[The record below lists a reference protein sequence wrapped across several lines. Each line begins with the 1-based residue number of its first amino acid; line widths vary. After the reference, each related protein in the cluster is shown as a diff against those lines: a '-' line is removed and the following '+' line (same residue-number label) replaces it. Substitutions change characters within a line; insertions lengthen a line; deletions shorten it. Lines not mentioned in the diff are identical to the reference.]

1 MLASWLINSF
11 RSTYNCNAGYNIG
24 SYMFMQSRDYAARK
38 GTRERWRLK
47 LKKKKVKAV
56 VEQVGFVPHKQR
68 KKETKVEVCPLT
80 TMNESWKWKA
90 VDDVYI
96 VKYHQRP
103 VYSLKEAI
111 ENHRETHHPTM
122 FNKPNAVVNA
132 FIELNM
138 RREKKNRYLD
148 KFTRIIDTPHI
159 FTYGQPQRT
168 VLAFCKNP
176 QEQEN
181 AKNAGAD
188 LVGGI
193 ELIKKIQNGTFAF
206 KEYDCIVAHADILT
220 DLLLV
225 RGLLKKRFPNLRA
238 GTLGNNM
245 SQLVRK
251 YKDGIGYTA
260 EPHKSFKEYGQINVT
275 FGLLNMDTQELE
287 ENFSSLINDVE
298 SMRPKRDGLFIERVQ
313 ISSELSKESFKINH
327 QDYLATS
334 NEEETKEQEQD
345 ETAIISTS

>member
-11 RSTYNCNAGYNIG
+11 RSIYNHNAGYNIG

-38 GTRERWRLK
+38 GTRERRRLK
-47 LKKKKVKAV
+47 LRKKKVKAV
-56 VEQVGFVPHKQR
+56 VEKVGFIPHKQR
-68 KKETKVEVCPLT
+68 KKDTKVEVCPLT
-80 TMNESWKWKA
+80 TINESWKWKA
-90 VDDVYI
+90 VDDVYL
-96 VKYHQRP
+96 VKYHQQP

-138 RREKKNRYLD
+138 RREKKNRFLD
-148 KFTRIIDTPHI
+148 RFTRIINTPHI
-159 FTYGQPQRT
+159 FTYEKNKRT
-168 VLAFCKNP
+168 VLAFCKNL
-176 QEQEN
+176 QEQED

-188 LVGGI
+188 LVGGV
-193 ELIKKIQNGTFAF
+193 ELIKRIQNGTFAF

-225 RGLLKKRFPNLRA
+225 RGLLKKRFPNLRT

-251 YKDGIGYTA
+251 YKDGIAYTA
-260 EPHKSFKEYGQINVT
+260 EPHNSFKEYGQINVT
-275 FGLLNMDTQELE
+275 FGLLNMNTQELE

-313 ISSELSKESFKINH
+313 ISSELSKELFKINY

-334 NEEETKEQEQD
+334 NKEETKEQEQD
-345 ETAIISTS
+345 ETAIITTN

>member
-111 ENHRETHHPTM
+111 ENHRETHHPTIL
-122 FNKPNAVVNA
+122 NKPNAVVNA

-181 AKNAGAD
+181 AKNAG
-188 LVGGI
+188 
-193 ELIKKIQNGTFAF
+193 
-206 KEYDCIVAHADILT
+206 
-220 DLLLV
+220 
-225 RGLLKKRFPNLRA
+225 
-238 GTLGNNM
+238 
-245 SQLVRK
+245 S
-251 YKDGIGYTA
+251 
-260 EPHKSFKEYGQINVT
+260 
-275 FGLLNMDTQELE
+275 
-287 ENFSSLINDVE
+287 
-298 SMRPKRDGLFIERVQ
+298 
-313 ISSELSKESFKINH
+313 
-327 QDYLATS
+327 
-334 NEEETKEQEQD
+334 
-345 ETAIISTS
+345 